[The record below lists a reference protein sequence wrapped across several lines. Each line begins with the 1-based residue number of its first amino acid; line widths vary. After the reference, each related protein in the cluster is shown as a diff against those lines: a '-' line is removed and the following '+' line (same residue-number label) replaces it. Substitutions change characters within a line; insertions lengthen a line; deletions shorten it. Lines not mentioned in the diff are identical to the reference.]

1 VIDAALIRGKTVL
14 VTGAAGFVG
23 SRLCKALLDLGARVV
38 GVDNFLAQSYER
50 SRKHHNLTWIEG
62 HPEFSFFNL
71 DLRTDSMDQLPHKID
86 IVINEAAM
94 PGLMLSWS
102 SLDLYLSS
110 NIVTVGRLLDMVKSW
125 GVSRFVQISTSSVY
139 GTLAVGSEDSPTE
152 PASPY
157 GLTKLAAE
165 NLVKSYGLA
174 FDVPFVI
181 LRYFSVYGPGQR
193 PDMAYHKFIRA
204 ALTGEPIVVFGDGTQ
219 KRTNTYVDDC
229 VWATI
234 QGATQGELGQT
245 YNISGG
251 VSITVNESL
260 EIISEIAG
268 VELSVYHQ
276 PARPGDQYETRGDY
290 SKAQA
295 DFGFEPKVSP
305 RIGLRAQYEWQKS
318 LPNFDSPN

>member
-1 VIDAALIRGKTVL
+1 MIDAALIRGKTVL

>member
-1 VIDAALIRGKTVL
+1 MIDSEFIFGKTIL

-23 SRLCKALLDLGARVV
+23 SRLSKSLLDSGAHVV
-38 GVDNFLAQSYER
+38 GVDNFLTESYDKA
-50 SRKHHNLTWIEG
+50 RKQHNLNLVEG
-62 HPEFSFFNL
+62 HKKFRFFNL
-71 DLRTDSMDQLPHKID
+71 DLRTGSLDQLPKNID
-86 IVINEAAM
+86 VIINEAAM

-152 PASPY
+152 PVSPY

-229 VWATI
+229 VLATI
-234 QGATQGELGQT
+234 QGATQGGLGQT

-251 VSITVNESL
+251 VSMTVNESL

-268 VELSVYHQ
+268 VELSVDHQ
-276 PARPGDQYETRGDY
+276 PTRPGDQYETRGDY
-290 SKAQA
+290 SKAKA

-305 RIGLRAQYEWQKS
+305 RFGLRAQFEWQKS

>member
-1 VIDAALIRGKTVL
+1 MIDTDLIRGKSVL

-23 SRLCKALLDLGARVV
+23 SRLCTALLDLGAHVI
-38 GVDNFLAQSYER
+38 GVDNFLAESYDR
-50 SRKHHNLTWIEG
+50 SRKQHNLTPIEG

-71 DLRTDSMDQLPHKID
+71 DLRTDSLDQLPNKID
-86 IVINEAAM
+86 IIINEAAM

-102 SLDLYLSS
+102 SLNLYLSS
-110 NIVTVGRLLDMVKSW
+110 NVVTVGRLLDRVKSW

-139 GTLAVGSEDSPTE
+139 GTQAVGSEDSPTE
-152 PASPY
+152 PVSPY

-165 NLVKSYGLA
+165 NLVRSYGLA
-174 FDVPFVI
+174 FDIPFVI

-204 ALTGEPIVVFGDGTQ
+204 ALTAEPIVVFGDGTQ

-234 QGATQGELGQT
+234 EGATRGRPGHA

-251 VSITVNESL
+251 VSMTINESL

-268 VELSVYHQ
+268 VELSVEYQ

-295 DFGFEPKVSP
+295 DFGFDPKVSP
-305 RIGLRAQYEWQKS
+305 QFGLRAQFEWQKA
-318 LPNFDSPN
+318 LPNFDSPH